1 MEENI
6 GPKDVER
13 IAIVEASEAGRRM
26 IRRKCKKTS
35 TKLIYVR
42 GVLLFSEF
50 LSKGFDDIVNEYR
63 RDIEENLVKAW
74 DKWEEIFADFAD
86 FLVEKHGNGA
96 TPKTYFEGAK
106 ALINANVPKSARI
119 KPESPSASSRSI
131 PPIIMEDLRMVR
143 NAADERERAFIDVL
157 KDSGISRDDAV
168 NMTYKDVRKAIEDP
182 TITAH
187 KMNVYRGKE
196 NVEYETW
203 IGTNAIESLRVYFLV
218 RRQRGEEITDD
229 TPIFASNNKPY
240 EALTPKSLSVVFR
253 RLSQKTGIKI
263 TAHRLRK
270 AFETYITAGGA
281 HPLVAKY
288 WMGHKIRTGR
298 DVEAHYIIPPE
309 NLQRDIYLKAYGYID
324 AVPKL
329 SAQEL
334 SEARI
339 RAELETMS
347 PETRKRYVQQL
358 TRRYTF
364 KPDLQKLLKRIEKE
378 SNEENTDCPDGV
390 HCGEQFKQIKEKEL
404 LRYLRNGWQI
414 VHKLEM
420 GEVIVRAKT

>member
-1 MEENI
+1 
-6 GPKDVER
+6 
-13 IAIVEASEAGRRM
+13 
-26 IRRKCKKTS
+26 
-35 TKLIYVR
+35 
-42 GVLLFSEF
+42 
-50 LSKGFDDIVNEYR
+50 
-63 RDIEENLVKAW
+63 
-74 DKWEEIFADFAD
+74 
-86 FLVEKHGNGA
+86 
-96 TPKTYFEGAK
+96 
-106 ALINANVPKSARI
+106 VPKSARI

-131 PPIIMEDLRMVR
+131 PPIIMEDLRTVR
-143 NAADERERAFIDVL
+143 NASDERERAFIDVL

-203 IGTNAIESLRVYFLV
+203 IGTNAIESLKVYFLV
-218 RRQRGEEITDD
+218 RRQRGEEITED

-263 TAHRLRK
+263 TTHRLRK

-390 HCGEQFKQIKEKEL
+390 HCGERFEQIKEGEL
-404 LRYLRNGWQI
+404 LTYL
-414 VHKLEM
+414 
-420 GEVIVRAKT
+420 

>member
-1 MEENI
+1 MEETI
-6 GPKDVER
+6 GPKDHER
-13 IAIVEASEAGRRM
+13 IAIVEASEAGKRM

-42 GVLLFSEF
+42 GALLFSEF
-50 LSKGFDDIVNEYR
+50 LSKGFDEIVDEYR
-63 RDIEENLVKAW
+63 KDIEENLVKAW

-86 FLVEKHGNGA
+86 YLVEKHGNGA

-106 ALINANVPKSARI
+106 ALINANVPRSARI

-131 PPIIMEDLRMVR
+131 PPIIMEDLRTVR

-168 NMTYKDVRKAIEDP
+168 NMTYKDVRKAVEDP
-182 TITAH
+182 TIIAH

-263 TAHRLRK
+263 TTHRLRK

-298 DVEAHYIIPPE
+298 DVEARYIIPSE

-347 PETRKRYVQQL
+347 PETRKRYVGQL

-364 KPDLQKLLKRIEKE
+364 KPTFRGYSNESRKSSLKRTRTAPTE
-378 SNEENTDCPDGV
+378 SIAASSLSRLKKGNC
-390 HCGEQFKQIKEKEL
+390 
-404 LRYLRNGWQI
+404 
-414 VHKLEM
+414 
-420 GEVIVRAKT
+420 